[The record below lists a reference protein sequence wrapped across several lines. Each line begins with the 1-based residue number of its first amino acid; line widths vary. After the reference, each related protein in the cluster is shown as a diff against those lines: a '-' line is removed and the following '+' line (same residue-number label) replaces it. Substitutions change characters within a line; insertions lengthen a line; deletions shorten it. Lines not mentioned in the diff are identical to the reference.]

1 MKKIKLFGHGS
12 YIGTTGYNNH
22 TRDFFRELSNH
33 CDIKFRNF
41 TVGKSWS
48 GYNLSPHDGEEY
60 LTKRD
65 KEILSQQTLWVGNG
79 NRNDSIIYPNYG
91 STFPHDINLILS
103 ETNHHYFYDEYD
115 GPKIGYN
122 VWESTEQPYSFF
134 NKLLEYDEIWVP
146 SEWQKECTIKQ
157 GFDEDRVK
165 VVPEGV
171 DVDTFYPEKVDLLDH
186 YKDGRFKF
194 ILFGRWDYRK
204 STREIIE
211 TFLNTFSSDEPVDL
225 IVSVDNMWGE
235 QMDGHKTTYDRLKS
249 YDLLDDRVKVLSFP
263 SRTDYI
269 KYLKTG
275 HVFLSCAR
283 SEGWNLPLIESMA
296 CGTPSIYSECSAQ
309 LEFAK
314 GKGIPVKIV
323 GEKAANENDYGRY
336 TMSDLPGNYYE
347 PDFKDLSKK
356 MRIVYENYDF
366 YKNKSLEE
374 SKDIRKN
381 FNWQRIGEIGY
392 ERLKDFYDKVNS
404 DKYEPPSNVIKKNR
418 FNINYIDGPFVEVLG
433 DEEKS
438 YLIEFI
444 DSKTNEVVHSSTIT
458 NNMWTKCNRK
468 YYTDWI
474 IRINGKIES
483 VFNLNKKKV
492 LISLDSKSIGDTL
505 AWTPFA
511 VEFAKK
517 YNCKVILSTFH
528 NNWFI
533 NNPLYKDIDF
543 IEPGKRIDCYAS
555 YIIGWFR
562 DNNGGWEN
570 YDMYPNQV
578 NTIPL
583 QKTASDILGLPFRE
597 LNYGVHLNMGLRPI
611 KQKYVVIGPQATAG
625 CKEWTI
631 ENWTL
636 LSKMLKSEGYTV
648 VVLSSQ
654 KYHIEGTKSI
664 YGKSWD
670 EVATYLWHADLFI
683 GLGSG
688 LSWFNWALGKFT
700 YMINGFVEEG
710 HEFTKNMKKIT
721 TNTCIKCWNDPVHV
735 FDAGDWD
742 WCPVYKGTKLQH
754 TCQKSITPL
763 QVFNELDLNGKN

>member
-1 MKKIKLFGHGS
+1 MKDIKIYGHGS

-22 TRDFFRELSNH
+22 TRDFFRELSKH
-33 CDIKFRNF
+33 CKIKFRNF
-41 TVGKSWS
+41 TVGESWS
-48 GYNLSPHDGEEY
+48 GYSLTPHDGEKY

-65 KEILSQQTLWVGNG
+65 KEILSQQTLWIGNG
-79 NRNDSIIYPNYG
+79 KRNDSIIYSDYG
-91 STFPHDINLILS
+91 ATFPHDINLILS
-103 ETNHHYFYDEYD
+103 ETNHHYFYDEYN

-122 VWESTEQPYSFF
+122 VWESTEQPYDFF

-146 SEWQKECTIKQ
+146 SEWQKECTINQ

-211 TFLNTFSSDEPVDL
+211 TFLRTFSSDEPVDL

-235 QMDGHKTTYDRLKS
+235 QMDGHKTTYDRLKA

-336 TMSDLPGNYYE
+336 KMSDLPGNYYE
-347 PDFKDLSKK
+347 PDFNDLSKK
-356 MRIVYENYDF
+356 MRIVYENYDY

-404 DKYEPPSNVIKKNR
+404 DKYESPSKVIKKNR

-483 VFNLNKKKV
+483 VFNLNEKRV
-492 LISLDSKSIGDTL
+492 LISLESSSIGDTI
-505 AWTPFA
+505 AWTPYV
-511 VEFAKK
+511 VEFSKK
-517 YNCKVILSTFH
+517 HNCKVLLSTFH
-528 NNWFI
+528 NEWFD
-533 NNPLYKDIDF
+533 NNTEYDNIDF
-543 IEPGKRIDCYAS
+543 VLPGSSVNCYAS
-555 YIIGWFR
+555 YKIGWFR
-562 DNNGGWEN
+562 DNVGGWEN
-570 YDMYPNQV
+570 YDLYPNRQ
-578 NTIPL
+578 NSIPL
-583 QKTASDILGLPFRE
+583 QQTSSDILGLPFKE
-597 LNYGVHLNMGLRPI
+597 LNLGLSIPIGDRPI
-611 KQKYVVIGPQATAG
+611 KEKYIVIGPQATSG
-625 CKEWTI
+625 CKEWVYDH
-631 ENWTL
+631 WVS
-636 LSKMLKSEGYTV
+636 LSNKIKEKGYTV
-648 VVLSSQ
+648 VS
-654 KYHIEGTKSI
+654 ITKNPFYI
-664 YGKSWD
+664 DGVENIFNESW
-670 EVATYLWHADLFI
+670 EVIATYLHHSEFLI

-688 LSWFNWALGKFT
+688 LSWFNWSLGKFT
-700 YMINGFVEEG
+700 YMINGFSEDG
-710 HEFTKNMKKIT
+710 HEFTTNIKKIT
-721 TNTCIKCWNDPVHV
+721 NNICIKCWNDPIHT
-735 FDAGDWD
+735 FDSGDWD
-742 WCPVYKGTKLQH
+742 WCPVYKGSKRQH
-754 TCQKSITPL
+754 ICQKSITPS
-763 QVFNELDLNGKN
+763 QVLNVLEI